1 MSTKPDSSLS
11 LGISVYSDKDLLD
24 GSEDR
29 FSESERIDELVS
41 RYMKTVFA
49 FAAKYASSAD
59 YEDLVSD
66 GMLGLLGA
74 IRTYD
79 PSRGEFAAYA
89 AVCIDNRIKSAV
101 KRYNT
106 WAERISDSEAS
117 SEDFE
122 RVPDPS
128 PTPEDLVIRNE
139 DDKLFFENIK
149 RILSVMELRCIEC
162 VIMGFS
168 YEEIASRLG
177 TDKKAVDNALSR
189 ARTKL
194 RRCYKL

>member
-1 MSTKPDSSLS
+1 MSTISDSSLS
-11 LGISVYSDKDLLD
+11 LGISDYSDKDLLD
-24 GSEDR
+24 GSADQFPESDR
-29 FSESERIDELVS
+29 INELVS

-49 FAAKYASSAD
+49 LAAKYASSAD

-66 GMLGLLGA
+66 GMLGLLSA

-89 AVCIDNRIKSAV
+89 AVCIDNRMRSAV
-101 KRYNT
+101 RRYNA
-106 WAERISDSEAS
+106 WAEHISDSSPS
-117 SEDFE
+117 SEELE

-128 PTPEDLVIRNE
+128 PTPEDLVIRHE
-139 DDKLFFENIK
+139 DDRLFFENIK
-149 RILSVMELRCIEC
+149 RILSTMELRCIEC
-162 VIMGFS
+162 VIMGLS

-194 RRCYKL
+194 RRCYKP

>member
-1 MSTKPDSSLS
+1 MSTISDSSLS
-11 LGISVYSDKDLLD
+11 LGISDRSDKDLLD
-24 GSEDR
+24 GSADQFPESDR
-29 FSESERIDELVS
+29 INELVS

-49 FAAKYASSAD
+49 LAAKYASSAD
-59 YEDLVSD
+59 YDDLVSD
-66 GMLGLLGA
+66 GMLGLLSA

-89 AVCIDNRIKSAV
+89 AVCIDNRMRSAV
-101 KRYNT
+101 RRYNA
-106 WAERISDSEAS
+106 WAEHISDSSPS
-117 SEDFE
+117 SEELE

-128 PTPEDLVIRNE
+128 PTPEDLVIRHE
-139 DDKLFFENIK
+139 DDRLFFENIK
-149 RILSVMELRCIEC
+149 RILSTMELRCIEC
-162 VIMGFS
+162 VIMGLS

-194 RRCYKL
+194 RRCYKP

>member
-1 MSTKPDSSLS
+1 MSTISDSSLS
-11 LGISVYSDKDLLD
+11 LGISDYSDKDLLD
-24 GSEDR
+24 GSADQFPESDR
-29 FSESERIDELVS
+29 INELVS

-66 GMLGLLGA
+66 GMLGLLSA

-89 AVCIDNRIKSAV
+89 AVCIDNRMRSAV
-101 KRYNT
+101 RRYNA
-106 WAERISDSEAS
+106 WAEHISDSSPS
-117 SEDFE
+117 SEELE

-128 PTPEDLVIRNE
+128 PTPEDLVIRHE
-139 DDKLFFENIK
+139 DDRLFFENIK
-149 RILSVMELRCIEC
+149 RILSTMELRCIEC
-162 VIMGFS
+162 VIMGLS

-194 RRCYKL
+194 RRCYKP